1 MMTVERS
8 RSLMSCCGAGHGSA
22 RAWSLGLS
30 LLLLA
35 CQDAGSEDDGPD
47 PSTASGPTAGSGPT
61 GSTPDPTG
69 SAETGEPTD
78 ATGADGTGSGEG
90 GSESSTSGDPPP
102 PAEPCTAVDMIFVVD
117 NSDPMLEEQL
127 RLLGTAFAFVQQVQQ
142 TIPTL
147 VEDIHIG
154 VITTDDELFVRPDE
168 SGGTG
173 GLGCEMPYEGGNP
186 WMISSSLTLQAELE
200 CALTVGA
207 EGSPNERPMDML
219 TGALSDVNLAPMGL
233 HNGFLREEALLVVVL
248 VTNEE
253 DEIEDDTA
261 WGSAGEPADWV
272 ATVAGRKGG
281 WVNNVVVL
289 SLLGTPKPNACPEFQ
304 WDGTEGAQIA
314 PRLIEYTESFPQG
327 AVGDIC
333 LPEYATFMLGV
344 VPGVAA
350 ACAAY
355 TPI

>member
-1 MMTVERS
+1 MP
-8 RSLMSCCGAGHGSA
+8 
-22 RAWSLGLS
+22 
-30 LLLLA
+30 A
-35 CQDAGSEDDGPD
+35 CQNVGGEDGGPD
-47 PSTASGPTAGSGPT
+47 LSTASGLTEDSGSTDPTGTAQTSGPT
-61 GSTPDPTG
+61 NG
-69 SAETGEPTD
+69 
-78 ATGADGTGSGEG
+78 TGADGTGADGTGADADSSGSGEG

-127 RLLGTAFAFVQQVQQ
+127 RLLGSTFAFVQQVQQ

-147 VEDIHIG
+147 VDDIHIG
-154 VITTDDELFVRPDE
+154 VITTDDELFVQPGE
-168 SGGTG
+168 SGVP
-173 GLGCEMPYEGGNP
+173 GCELPYEGGNP
-186 WMISSSLTLQAELE
+186 WMISSSVALQAELE
-200 CALTVGA
+200 CALMVGA

-219 TGALSDVNLAPMGL
+219 TGALSDENLAPGGL
-233 HNGFLREEALLVVVL
+233 HNGFLRDEALLVVVL
-248 VTNEE
+248 VTNED

-261 WGSAGEPADWV
+261 WGSMGEPADWV

-281 WVNNVVVL
+281 WVNDVVVL
-289 SLLGTPKPNACPEFQ
+289 SLLGTPKPNACPKFQ
-304 WDGTEGAQIA
+304 WDGTEGAQVA

-344 VPGVAA
+344 VPGVTA